1 MFQTLKLRLLL
12 GLYVFLLL
20 SIPVGAYLASQNQNP
35 NASAQKI
42 SDRTTITTFE
52 PSPQSKVQ
60 SLLNDLT
67 PSPSP
72 ITETIPDSFGPIMDF
87 ILYLEGRPVNKQSAK
102 VFVGIAEGAIVDKPN
117 YLLQFTIDLPDD
129 GKYPNLSLA
138 GLTSGNTYSAYL
150 KGPGQI
156 ATSSAFIMSTFTT
169 HLNNGQPLKGLSG
182 DLNDDNT
189 INDADLSLMKSIL
202 GTTSASTSF
211 NSSADFNKDGVIN
224 SLDLSLVTK
233 NMDKTGDSGVW
244 QSQPGGGT
252 MQSAPTGGG
261 AQGYWLWVPDI

>member
-1 MFQTLKLRLLL
+1 M
-12 GLYVFLLL
+12 
-20 SIPVGAYLASQNQNP
+20 ASQNQNP
-35 NASAQKI
+35 NASAQKL
-42 SDRTTITTFE
+42 SENRTITTFE

-60 SLLNDLT
+60 GLLNNLT

-72 ITETIPDSFGPIMDF
+72 SETVPDSFGPIMDF
-87 ILYLEGRPVNKQSAK
+87 ILYLEGRPINKQSAK
-102 VFVGIAEGAIVDKPN
+102 VFVGIAEGAIVNKPN
-117 YLLQFTIDLPDD
+117 YLLQFTIDLLDD

-189 INDADLSLMKSIL
+189 INDADLNLMKSIL
-202 GTTSASTSF
+202 GTTSTSTNF

-252 MQSAPTGGG
+252 MQNAPTGGG